1 MGKRAKGAVAERRQK
16 KQKQGEGSF
25 GRPGHEQLVKGLS
38 HPVRTECLTVL
49 SDQVASPRE
58 ISEIIEEDLSN
69 VSYHVRVLDELGLI
83 ELVHEEPVRGAV
95 AHYYKAVERPL
106 LSQAEW
112 EQMPPEVRKAIS
124 AYGWDILIRDA
135 SEAIEK
141 GTFDNRSDRHLTRTP
156 LLLDSEGF
164 ARLSKLMDELLET
177 ILEEQAASAARRKES
192 GEQPIHAVAATALF
206 AMPEPTGRTGPEA
219 TREA

>member
-1 MGKRAKGAVAERRQK
+1 MGKRDKGAVADRRQP
-16 KQKQGEGSF
+16 KQKPEEGSF
-25 GRPGHEQLVKGLS
+25 GRPSHEQLVKGLS

-58 ISEIIEEDLSN
+58 ISEILDEDLSN
-69 VSYHVRVLDELGLI
+69 VSYHVRVLSELGLI

-95 AHYYKAVERPL
+95 AHFYKAVERPL
-106 LSQAEW
+106 LSNAEW

-141 GTFDNRSDRHLTRTP
+141 GTFDNRPDRHLTRTP
-156 LLLDSEGF
+156 LLLDSKGF
-164 ARLSKLMDELLET
+164 ARLSTLMDELLET

-192 GEQPIHAVAATALF
+192 GEEPIHTVAATALF
-206 AMPEPTGRTGPEA
+206 AMPTPRKD
-219 TREA
+219 

>member
-1 MGKRAKGAVAERRQK
+1 MGKRAKGAVAEKRQK
-16 KQKQGEGSF
+16 KRKEDEGSF

-49 SDQVASPRE
+49 SDRVASPRE
-58 ISEIIEEDLSN
+58 ISEILEEDLSN
-69 VSYHVRVLDELGLI
+69 VSYHVRVLGELGLI

-95 AHYYKAVERPL
+95 AHFYKAVERPL
-106 LSQAEW
+106 LSNAEW

-141 GTFDNRSDRHLTRTP
+141 GTFDNRPDRHLTRTP

-192 GEQPIHAVAATALF
+192 GEEPISAVAATALF
-206 AMPEPTGRTGPEA
+206 TMPEPTGPGT